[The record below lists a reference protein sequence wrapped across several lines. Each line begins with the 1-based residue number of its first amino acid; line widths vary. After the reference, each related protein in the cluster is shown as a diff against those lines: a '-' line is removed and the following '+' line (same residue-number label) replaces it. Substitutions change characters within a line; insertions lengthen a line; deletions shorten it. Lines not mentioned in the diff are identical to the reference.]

1 MKKQKMENWIKGM
14 KENLVVSFHLDNLP
28 MGNFGDNVL
37 LPCEL
42 YRSEEVSDCI
52 DTFALIDSDLY
63 LDLLIEK
70 NKYKGSGDVYF
81 SSNVV
86 DDFYKLSREL
96 KENKKEL
103 IITNGVLASFNEG
116 KGNFKILKEIKE

>member
-1 MKKQKMENWIKGM
+1 MDANWIKGM
-14 KENLVVSFHLDNLP
+14 KENLVVSFHLDNTPL
-28 MGNFGDNVL
+28 GNSGNNVL
-37 LPCEL
+37 LECEL

-52 DTFALIDSDLY
+52 DTVLSINSDLY

-70 NKYKGSGDVYF
+70 GKYKGDGDIYF

-96 KENKKEL
+96 KEKTKEL
-103 IITNGVLASFNEG
+103 IITNGVLASFNED
-116 KGNFKILKEIKE
+116 KGDFKILKEIEEK

>member
-1 MKKQKMENWIKGM
+1 MKKSLNKM
-14 KENLVVSFHLDNLP
+14 KENLVVSFYL
-28 MGNFGDNVL
+28 GNTPLGNSGTNVVL
-37 LPCEL
+37 ECEL

-52 DTFALIDSDLY
+52 DTTLSINSDLY

-70 NKYKGSGDVYF
+70 SNYKGDGEVYF

-96 KENKKEL
+96 KEKTKEL
-103 IITNGVLASFNEG
+103 VITEGVLASFNEV
-116 KGNFKILKEIKE
+116 KGDFKILKEI